1 MNRVFKW
8 CFVSFSHRQLESF
21 MTQMT
26 RDHHQC
32 YPGKVIQQ
40 LVLWTA
46 PTFGNIVEDLVLYHQ
61 VTHPIAVHEDPG
73 DEHLSNHVPRTLGKQ
88 SDLGFQ
94 PLKFD
99 EDFGRFRQLRGDLQ
113 RSPTCWDKEWRR
125 LYWNIGIDQKRFCFC
140 ILKLLWILWWDL
152 KNCCK
157 VWICS

>member
-1 MNRVFKW
+1 
-8 CFVSFSHRQLESF
+8 
-21 MTQMT
+21 MTRMT

-40 LVLWTA
+40 RSATSFV
-46 PTFGNIVEDLVLYHQ
+46 VEDLVLYHQ

-113 RSPTCWDKEWRR
+113 RSPTC
-125 LYWNIGIDQKRFCFC
+125 
-140 ILKLLWILWWDL
+140 
-152 KNCCK
+152 
-157 VWICS
+157 